1 MKITLSAP
9 VDGYIIPLAE
19 VPDPV
24 FSQKMVG
31 DGFAIEP
38 FGTRL
43 SCPVD
48 GVIKSVAKTGH
59 AITIDT
65 EKGADVLI
73 HLGLETV
80 TLKGQGIKPMV
91 EVGQRVK
98 VGTPMLEF
106 DLDFVSKNA
115 KSLVTPILVTDCDIV
130 SLELIQAGA
139 VKKRKAVCDIS
150 ISAQDE
156 RQNDSE
162 HSVKLSREIMVV
174 NANGIHARP
183 AAVISSL
190 AKKFDAKVV
199 LHYQGQQANLSSIV
213 SLLGLAVAGGEKVTL
228 EAVGHDAQNAL
239 DALENLILS
248 LKDEEH
254 HGGDTATEAPTQQ
267 KRRDGNTFIG
277 NSASKGLVIAQLQP
291 LQEVVFEFEENTT
304 TGQVNETQRMRDAL
318 AAYQQ
323 DLHQKIKHHHKDKTQ
338 VELLEAHLELLD
350 DSSLL
355 DGLKHFISEGKT
367 AEFAWH
373 QSIEQAIEVLKS
385 TGNQLL
391 IERVADLKDIRKQ
404 VMQLLVGHQGAKQT
418 FSQPTI
424 LVTDEFTLS
433 DVLSIEGNI
442 VGLIS
447 EKGGLTSHVAIIA
460 NNKGVP
466 LLINADPSIYDFVGE
481 TVILNTLEN
490 YAIVKPD
497 QAVITAHQEKIA
509 QRQALQA
516 EQQQQALAKAITT
529 DGLEVNC
536 YMNIKSA
543 EDTKG
548 FDQTGAEGVGL
559 FRTEFVYYDR
569 PQAPTEDEQLAIYN
583 QALAGVGEHP
593 LIIRTLD
600 AGGDKQID
608 YLHMPHEMNPFLGVR
623 GVRLCLRNPALF
635 KAQLRAIIRTENPYA
650 CIMFPMITTIAEYR
664 EAKALY
670 EAERKALG
678 IDVKQPLGIMVEVPS
693 VVMQAPV
700 FAKEVDFMSVG
711 TNDLTQ
717 YILAMDREHET
728 LASETD
734 HLNPAVLNALWQT
747 SQAAQQH
754 GTKLSVC
761 GMMASDNQALPI
773 LIGLGIHHLSMRKN
787 TLAENKAIIRTLD
800 FAHCQRVSQ
809 QALVLEDA
817 QQVRQLVEKEFNLK

>member
-38 FGTRL
+38 FGRRL
-43 SCPVD
+43 CCPID

-91 EVGQRVK
+91 EVGQRVS

-115 KSLVTPILVTDCDIV
+115 KSLITPILVTDCDVV
-130 SLELIQAGA
+130 SLELIQVGV
-139 VKKRKAVCDIS
+139 VKKRKPVCETV
-150 ISAQDE
+150 ISAHANHDAT
-156 RQNDSE
+156 DTD
-162 HSVKLSREIMVV
+162 SVKLTREITVV

-183 AAVISSL
+183 AAVISGLS
-190 AKKFDAKVV
+190 KQFDAKVT
-199 LHYQGQQANLSSIV
+199 LHYHGQKASLSSIV
-213 SLLGLAVAGGEKVTL
+213 SLLGLAVAGGEKITL
-228 EAVGHDAQNAL
+228 EAVGNDAQNAL

-254 HGGDTATEAPTQQ
+254 HGGVEEETPSQQ
-267 KRRDGNTFIG
+267 KRRDGNRFIG

-291 LQEVVFEFEENTT
+291 LQEVVFEYDEQTK
-304 TGQVNETQRMRDAL
+304 TGKVNETQRMRDAL
-318 AAYQQ
+318 AAYQR
-323 DLHQKIKHHHKDKTQ
+323 DLREKIQFHHKDKTQ

-355 DGLKHFISEGKT
+355 QSLKDYIGEEKT
-367 AEFAWH
+367 AEFAW
-373 QSIEQAIEVLKS
+373 QQAIQKAIEVLKS
-385 TGNQLL
+385 TGNKLL

-404 VMQLLVGHQGAKQT
+404 VMQLLVGHSGSKQT
-418 FSQPTI
+418 YHQPTI

-433 DVLSIEGNI
+433 DVLSIDENV

-447 EKGGLTSHVAIIA
+447 EKGGITSHVAIIA

-466 LLINADPSIYDFVGE
+466 LLINADPSIYDFVGQ

-490 YAIVKPD
+490 YAIVSPD
-497 QAVITAHQEKIA
+497 EAVLAEHQQKIA
-509 QRQALQA
+509 DRQALQA
-516 EQQQQALAKAITT
+516 EQQQQALAKATT
-529 DGLEVNC
+529 KDGIEINC

-543 EDTKG
+543 EDTDG
-548 FDQTGAEGVGL
+548 FAQTGAEGVGL
-559 FRTEFVYYDR
+559 FRTEFVFYDR

-583 QALAGVGEHP
+583 QALVGVGEHP

-635 KAQLRAIIRTENPYA
+635 KAQLRAIIRTQNPYA

-678 IDVKQPLGIMVEVPS
+678 IEVKQPLGIMVEVPS
-693 VVMQAPV
+693 VVMQAPI

-717 YILAMDREHET
+717 YILAMDREHQT

-734 HLNPAVLNALWQT
+734 HLNPAVLNALAQT
-747 SQAAQQH
+747 SQAAQQY

-761 GMMASDNQALPI
+761 GMMASDNQAVPI
-773 LIGLGIHHLSMRKN
+773 LIGLGIYHLSMRKN
-787 TLAENKAIIRTLD
+787 TLAENKAIIRELD
-800 FAHCQRVSQ
+800 FAHCQRVAQ
-809 QALVLEDA
+809 QALALEDA